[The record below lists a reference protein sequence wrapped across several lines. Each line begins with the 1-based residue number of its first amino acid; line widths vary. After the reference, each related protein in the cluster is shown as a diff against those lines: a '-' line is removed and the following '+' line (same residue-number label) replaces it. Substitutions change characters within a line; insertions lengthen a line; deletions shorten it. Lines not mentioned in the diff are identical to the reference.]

1 LGKIFPIFYLAQGK
15 STVDSVCAFVSRRYA
30 YLKRLIPIKCK
41 SGHARVGKKTENSFE
56 IDGGE
61 TL

>member
-1 LGKIFPIFYLAQGK
+1 LAQGK

-41 SGHARVGKKTENSFE
+41 SGHARVGKKTALKLMEE
-56 IDGGE
+56 RLYE
-61 TL
+61 

>member
-30 YLKRLIPIKCK
+30 YLKGLISIRCK
-41 SGHARVGKKTENSFE
+41 GGHVRVRKKTETSFE

-61 TL
+61 AL